1 MKFKRKLPA
10 MTRLRVVII
19 LITIITLMAVST
31 NYGLY
36 YKMSYILALLL
47 ILSYGWTWLNGKWV
61 TVTVKRNVVAARAGE
76 WLEEQLTITNRSRIF
91 PVVWMEVDEKSD
103 MPEHGG
109 EMVISLPSA
118 RFGQWSLWTHCT
130 QRGKYDLGP
139 LAVISS
145 DPLGLFQKSR
155 WFGKP
160 QPFTVYPSL
169 VSLPSFALPSSD
181 LPGDST
187 SRQHTQVVTPAASG
201 IRDYMPGDSYSR
213 VHWRST
219 ARTGKLMVKEFEQE
233 ESAKVWIVLDMEER
247 VHRGSGPE
255 SSEEYAVTAAA
266 SIADKYLQRGLPV
279 GITAV
284 GNIELNLAPKPGVNQ
299 FDLIM
304 EGLAEL
310 KAEGTVPLADVLSD
324 GETVFNRYCTLVIVA
339 PGPEEAWMGSV
350 QRLSQKRI
358 QSAVVVL
365 DIESFGSGVN
375 GTGKFGGGGS
385 PAAGQ
390 IPTCVLAKGEDL
402 SEALAMD
409 YVGKAV

>member
-19 LITIITLMAVST
+19 LIAIITLMAVST

-76 WLEEQLTITNRSRIF
+76 WLEEQLTITNRSRVF

-118 RFGQWSLWTHCT
+118 RFGQWSLWTQCS
-130 QRGKYDLGP
+130 QRGKYNLGP

-233 ESAKVWIVLDMEER
+233 ESAKVWIVLDMEAR

-266 SIADKYLQRGLPV
+266 SIADKYLQQGLPV

-304 EGLAEL
+304 EGLAEI

-339 PGPEEAWMGSV
+339 PGPEEAWMGTV

-358 QSAVVVL
+358 PSAAVVL

-375 GTGKFGGGGS
+375 GTGKLAGGGS
-385 PAAGQ
+385 LAGAQ
-390 IPTCVLAKGEDL
+390 VPTCVLAKGEDL

>member
-1 MKFKRKLPA
+1 
-10 MTRLRVVII
+10 
-19 LITIITLMAVST
+19 
-31 NYGLY
+31 
-36 YKMSYILALLL
+36 
-47 ILSYGWTWLNGKWV
+47 
-61 TVTVKRNVVAARAGE
+61 
-76 WLEEQLTITNRSRIF
+76 
-91 PVVWMEVDEKSD
+91 MEVDEKSD

-339 PGPEEAWMGSV
+339 PGPEEAWMGRCSGC
-350 QRLSQKRI
+350 RRR
-358 QSAVVVL
+358 
-365 DIESFGSGVN
+365 GS
-375 GTGKFGGGGS
+375 S
-385 PAAGQ
+385 RR
-390 IPTCVLAKGEDL
+390 
-402 SEALAMD
+402 
-409 YVGKAV
+409 

>member
-1 MKFKRKLPA
+1 M
-10 MTRLRVVII
+10 
-19 LITIITLMAVST
+19 
-31 NYGLY
+31 
-36 YKMSYILALLL
+36 
-47 ILSYGWTWLNGKWV
+47 
-61 TVTVKRNVVAARAGE
+61 
-76 WLEEQLTITNRSRIF
+76 
-91 PVVWMEVDEKSD
+91 
-103 MPEHGG
+103 
-109 EMVISLPSA
+109 
-118 RFGQWSLWTHCT
+118 
-130 QRGKYDLGP
+130 
-139 LAVISS
+139 
-145 DPLGLFQKSR
+145 
-155 WFGKP
+155 
-160 QPFTVYPSL
+160 
-169 VSLPSFALPSSD
+169 
-181 LPGDST
+181 
-187 SRQHTQVVTPAASG
+187 
-201 IRDYMPGDSYSR
+201 
-213 VHWRST
+213 
-219 ARTGKLMVKEFEQE
+219 
-233 ESAKVWIVLDMEER
+233 
-247 VHRGSGPE
+247 
-255 SSEEYAVTAAA
+255 
-266 SIADKYLQRGLPV
+266 

-339 PGPEEAWMGSV
+339 PGPEEAWLGSV

-375 GTGKFGGGGS
+375 GTGKLAGGGS